1 MKSHQT
7 DKNKN
12 IYSGVVIS
20 IILIAT
26 PFLFY
31 IYKFAPSDSKE
42 WDTIFGTLK
51 SNGFGTMQA
60 YMHALFTKVTFV
72 TLTVIWFLTAKNWW
86 KYAILVPLTM
96 FLFQLSGVINFQLQY
111 IDEYDFWYS
120 LPFISPI
127 IIFLIYLSYRISKH
141 TNQYSDINQDA
152 KEEIHKMFSDN
163 L

>member
-1 MKSHQT
+1 MKFRET
-7 DKNKN
+7 DRNKN
-12 IYSGVVIS
+12 IYVGVVIS
-20 IILIAT
+20 IVLITT

-60 YMHALFTKVTFV
+60 YMHALFTKITFV
-72 TLTVIWFLTAKNWW
+72 TLTILWFLTATNWW

-96 FLFQLSGVINFQLQY
+96 FLFQLSGIINYELQY

-127 IIFLIYLSYRISKH
+127 IVFLVYLSYRISKH
-141 TNQYSDINQDA
+141 KDQYSDLDKDA
-152 KEEIHKMFSDN
+152 KDEIHKMFSDN